1 MDNLQKLAIWDA
13 IAALEAAAIGVPIDQ
28 EIWALKNKLRALESA
43 EGGCNHA

>member
-43 EGGCNHA
+43 GGGNHV